1 EPGVLHHDRAPACQ
15 ISRRPIAE
23 PTGVGLNEDVLAN
36 TELSLR
42 TGNVIAKCVE
52 RKSDT
57 VRIANSPS
65 GTLQL
70 RPWHI
75 AASDCY
81 FQRVSREGRKFEKL
95 CELGR
100 LGAIPHAVP
109 LNRIVRLPT
118 HYGGER
124 SIPSDRLKG
133 EQ

>member
-1 EPGVLHHDRAPACQ
+1 MRCGIPADFFDRGSGFFNRLHRKKSSAARQMRAEPGVLHHDRAPACQ

-75 AASDCY
+75 AA
-81 FQRVSREGRKFEKL
+81 
-95 CELGR
+95 
-100 LGAIPHAVP
+100 
-109 LNRIVRLPT
+109 
-118 HYGGER
+118 
-124 SIPSDRLKG
+124 
-133 EQ
+133 